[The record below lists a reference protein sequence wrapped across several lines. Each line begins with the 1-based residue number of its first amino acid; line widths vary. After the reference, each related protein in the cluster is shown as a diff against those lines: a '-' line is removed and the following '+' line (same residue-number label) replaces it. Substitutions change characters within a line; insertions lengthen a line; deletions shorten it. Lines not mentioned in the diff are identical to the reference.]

1 MHAARTAPGLRTA
14 VTILLM
20 AALLFAQWAGLA
32 HRVDHS
38 PLASLHANAP
48 DGSTT
53 EEGSHSCVAFDAA
66 AVADAIDLPPF
77 AAPPMSSAKL
87 IALWT
92 AFASWDAPPALP
104 FSSRAPPV
112 S

>member
-1 MHAARTAPGLRTA
+1 MYAAPAAANVRTA
-14 VTILLM
+14 VAVLLM
-20 AALLFAQWAGLA
+20 AALLFAQWTGLA

-38 PLASLHANAP
+38 ALASLHADAGAP
-48 DGSTT
+48 EDGT
-53 EEGSHSCVAFDAA
+53 HSCVAFDAA
-66 AVADAIDLPPF
+66 AVADAISVPPL
-77 AAPPMSSAKL
+77 ATPPMAGTKVL
-87 IALWT
+87 ALWT

>member
-1 MHAARTAPGLRTA
+1 MHAARTTLCLRNT
-14 VTILLM
+14 VTVLLM

-38 PLASLHANAP
+38 PLASLHANAA
-48 DGSTT
+48 DGSAP
-53 EEGSHSCVAFDAA
+53 EEGNHSCVAFDAA
-66 AVADAIDLPPF
+66 AVADAINLPPF
-77 AAPPMSSAKL
+77 AAPPIAGAKL
-87 IALWT
+87 IALWE

>member
-1 MHAARTAPGLRTA
+1 MHTARPALNLHTA
-14 VTILLM
+14 VAALLM

-38 PLASLHANAP
+38 PLALIHADAA
-48 DGSTT
+48 DGSTSKD
-53 EEGSHSCVAFDAA
+53 GSHSCVAFDAA
-66 AVADAIDLPPF
+66 AVADAISLPPF
-77 AAPPMSSAKL
+77 AAPPMAGTKVL
-87 IALWT
+87 AQWT